1 MLCGACRAGTKTNIG
16 EVVKYN
22 FDDEDRPRKFDPER
36 KNRKTEDQDW
46 RKEYEE
52 YLEEIHEEFSETKE
66 NNNE

>member
-1 MLCGACRAGTKTNIG
+1 LAKF
-16 EVVKYN
+16 N
-22 FDDEDRPRKFDPER
+22 FDEEERPRKFDPER

-52 YLEEIHEEFSETKE
+52 YIDEIHEEFYFTNTER